1 MMERDMTEELLA
13 ELRKITPEEQRI
25 LDGQN
30 EIEKDLYVNSGGNIF
45 DAEKLL

>member
-30 EIEKDLYVNSGGNIF
+30 EIESEWFYEYK
-45 DAEKLL
+45 

>member
-30 EIEKDLYVNSGGNIF
+30 EIEKETVSIFVSG
-45 DAEKLL
+45 DKAK